1 MASQIQIRRDTAA
14 NWTSANPTLAQG
26 ELGIE
31 TDTLNIK
38 VGDGSTVWSSL
49 SYAINQTTLANAA
62 NAAATNV
69 ANTFT
74 AVQTATAFQENQTS
88 VASSG
93 GTTTLD
99 CSTAG
104 TFSTT
109 LSENTTVSITNAPSS
124 GTAYALTL
132 KVIQDASASGYT
144 LAWPASVDW
153 PVGTAPTLSS
163 GANDV
168 DIFVLFTHDGGTTFY
183 GFVAG
188 QDMS

>member
-1 MASQIQIRRDTAA
+1 MASQIQIRRDTAS
-14 NWTSANPTLAQG
+14 NWSSANPTLAQG

-31 TDTLNIK
+31 TDTRNVK
-38 VGDGSTVWSSL
+38 VGDGSTAWSSL
-49 SYAINQTTLANAA
+49 AYLVNQTTLSNAA
-62 NAAATNV
+62 NAAKTNV

-74 AVQTATAFQENQTS
+74 AVQTATAFQDNQST
-88 VASSG
+88 VSSSSN
-93 GTTTLD
+93 TTTLS
-99 CSTAG
+99 CSAAG

-109 LSENTTVSITNAPSS
+109 LSENTTIAITNPPSS
-124 GTAYALTL
+124 GTSYALTL
-132 KVIQDASASGYT
+132 KVIQDSSGSGYT
-144 LAWPASVDW
+144 LGWPASVDW
-153 PVGTAPTLSS
+153 PTGTAPTLSS